1 MLKHKAYINKEI
13 IPWILMNFFVITD
26 DQYIDE
32 MEFDFAPWTEVDEVD
47 LGTNNNK

>member
-1 MLKHKAYINKEI
+1 
-13 IPWILMNFFVITD
+13 MNIFAITD

-47 LGTNNNK
+47 LGTQLIIINDYKKE